1 MKKLFSVVA
10 ISFLLFGFTT
20 NNALDGGRPLYATMS
35 GSQEA
40 PGPGDPD
47 GSGWA
52 VFYLNQGQGT
62 ISYELYVEDIEAPRA
77 AHIHIAQPGSPGPV
91 VVPLM
96 APVNGSSMGVA
107 EVDPE
112 LIKAIRQNPG
122 NYYVNVHNAT
132 YPAGAVRGQLTK

>member
-1 MKKLFSVVA
+1 MKKFFSIVA
-10 ISFLLFGFTT
+10 ISFLLFGFTSRNT
-20 NNALDGGRPLYATMS
+20 MDGGRPLYATMT

-52 VFYLNQGQGT
+52 EFRLNQGQGT
-62 ISYELYVEDIEAPRA
+62 ISYELHVEDIATPRA
-77 AHIHIAQPGSPGPV
+77 AHIHIGNPGAPGPIV
-91 VVPLM
+91 VHLM
-96 APVNGSSMGVA
+96 APVNGMSMGVA

-112 LIKAIRQNPG
+112 LIKEIRQNPG

-132 YPAGAVRGQLTK
+132 YPGGAVRGQLMK